1 MTVHKESAELAPP
14 RGDPQADDRKA
25 DDRKA
30 DDRKADD
37 RKDWIVIGVI
47 IAAGSLLLWV
57 PFFV

>member
-25 DDRKA
+25 DDRK
-30 DDRKADD
+30 
-37 RKDWIVIGVI
+37 DWIAIIVIV
-47 IAAGSLLLWV
+47 AASSLLLWV